1 MTADKR
7 EILSQEIRAAS
18 WWSEISDLQWP
29 SPMVTERINRRA
41 DAMAAVGINLA
52 IQFGFHFRWD
62 YLPVMER
69 LHGYLKQVRE
79 SLQERGIAFADHHSS
94 VLVHRV
100 RSTEDR
106 AEIQRRNAH
115 HVPFYL
121 DTDYA
126 EDLRFNGSRLN
137 DWMMISTRDGK
148 IHYNGAYNN
157 RQFCMNNPDFR
168 QAYSEYLKRLLRD
181 TGIRVLMS
189 DDAIFYA
196 GWEVCDCKHCREK
209 FRLEYGME
217 QPSDLWRLKEEHS
230 LMREAELYRAI
241 ITFRLRTAEEFIAM
255 VKETVGPEVM
265 LTTCCSTHNSPLGA
279 MGIAMSAESF
289 SKHCDFLMQEICS
302 PDDRLL
308 SWPAVACDCALFESF
323 AASKDMLYLPL
334 AYAHCPDL
342 ARLAWGV
349 SKFWSNNLWL
359 STLKGRLSGAP
370 AEIGALPE
378 EADLW
383 KGITSWEEEH
393 AELFTGKPAARLGLY
408 HNVPSRDFSS
418 YTSDTSQRICHELLE
433 ANIQF
438 KMISLVELLGS
449 QWQEDIDVLML
460 LNTEC
465 LSQAERTAVTAFA
478 ATAGK
483 RVVALGR
490 AGIKD
495 ETGKTLPEGMKSLE
509 SRMICLGHQAEPKE
523 YLKYLPPAE
532 VRVSIDGHHWRWRIK
547 RTSDSWIVI
556 FLATEATADY
566 YEGIRNAMAGSPVI
580 RKLLYKEAPAGTA
593 LSLEFPCSITQ
604 AELHSPDITEGRS
617 GILNNDNQV
626 SFDIT
631 GLKTFFVIRVRRHD
645 ACNAT

>member
-181 TGIRVLMS
+181 TGIRVVMS

-217 QPSDLWRLKEEHS
+217 QPSDLWRLKE
-230 LMREAELYRAI
+230 
-241 ITFRLRTAEEFIAM
+241 
-255 VKETVGPEVM
+255 
-265 LTTCCSTHNSPLGA
+265 
-279 MGIAMSAESF
+279 
-289 SKHCDFLMQEICS
+289 
-302 PDDRLL
+302 
-308 SWPAVACDCALFESF
+308 
-323 AASKDMLYLPL
+323 
-334 AYAHCPDL
+334 
-342 ARLAWGV
+342 
-349 SKFWSNNLWL
+349 
-359 STLKGRLSGAP
+359 
-370 AEIGALPE
+370 
-378 EADLW
+378 
-383 KGITSWEEEH
+383 
-393 AELFTGKPAARLGLY
+393 
-408 HNVPSRDFSS
+408 
-418 YTSDTSQRICHELLE
+418 
-433 ANIQF
+433 
-438 KMISLVELLGS
+438 
-449 QWQEDIDVLML
+449 
-460 LNTEC
+460 
-465 LSQAERTAVTAFA
+465 
-478 ATAGK
+478 
-483 RVVALGR
+483 
-490 AGIKD
+490 
-495 ETGKTLPEGMKSLE
+495 
-509 SRMICLGHQAEPKE
+509 
-523 YLKYLPPAE
+523 
-532 VRVSIDGHHWRWRIK
+532 
-547 RTSDSWIVI
+547 
-556 FLATEATADY
+556 
-566 YEGIRNAMAGSPVI
+566 
-580 RKLLYKEAPAGTA
+580 
-593 LSLEFPCSITQ
+593 
-604 AELHSPDITEGRS
+604 
-617 GILNNDNQV
+617 
-626 SFDIT
+626 
-631 GLKTFFVIRVRRHD
+631 
-645 ACNAT
+645 